1 MKTGKYIF
9 IAFAAILASLLS
21 GCGHDEPIP
30 VNENAFAKFSFDLTL
45 SEYGLDQNNIVLTT
59 VEYTT
64 QDGRKVID
72 TFGKNNGTVRII
84 KSEEF
89 TRTPYQGTITI
100 TENLL
105 NGVQYDQ
112 DSYDLGLKV
121 ELSLSS
127 YGKNGRIINSL
138 TQSYTDGAV
147 VRTANL
153 QRHYPPRV
161 TTLMFSVDRNGQV
174 SVSKK

>member
-1 MKTGKYIF
+1 MKAGKYIL
-9 IAFAAILASLLS
+9 IAFAAILTSLLS
-21 GCGHDEPIP
+21 GCGQDEPKP
-30 VNENAFAKFSFDLTL
+30 VNENAFANFSFELNL
-45 SEYGLDQNNIVLTT
+45 REYGRDQNNIVLTT

-72 TFGKNNGTVRII
+72 TFGKNNGYERTI
-84 KSEEF
+84 KSEDF

-112 DSYDLGLKV
+112 DTYDVGLKV
-121 ELSLSS
+121 NLSLAS

-161 TTLMFSVDRNGQV
+161 TTLMFSVDKNGQV
-174 SVSKK
+174 SVIKK